1 MIFIV
6 GVFLLTIFN
15 CINYNDIIKSYM
27 IKGVFMMGSVNIR
40 MKGNH
45 SKSIEKISNILKEEI
60 NAQLVA
66 ENQRSYSDVNVILL
80 SFEKYFMRNGSY
92 ASLTV
97 LLTEDEIK
105 QTADIIGSGGG
116 EGIFNLSWGAN
127 SNFADMA
134 ERVLSMNG
142 FKTE

>member
-1 MIFIV
+1 
-6 GVFLLTIFN
+6 
-15 CINYNDIIKSYM
+15 
-27 IKGVFMMGSVNIR
+27 MGSVNIR

>member
-1 MIFIV
+1 M
-6 GVFLLTIFN
+6 
-15 CINYNDIIKSYM
+15 S
-27 IKGVFMMGSVNIR
+27 SVNIR

-45 SKSIEKISNILKEEI
+45 SKSIEKTSNILKEEI

-127 SNFADMA
+127 SDFADMA

>member
-1 MIFIV
+1 
-6 GVFLLTIFN
+6 
-15 CINYNDIIKSYM
+15 
-27 IKGVFMMGSVNIR
+27 MMSSVNIT

-45 SKSIEKISNILKEEI
+45 SKSIQEISGVLKREI
-60 NAQLVA
+60 NAELIA
-66 ENQRSYSDVNVILL
+66 ESQRNYGDVNIALL

-127 SNFADMA
+127 SDFADMA

>member
-1 MIFIV
+1 
-6 GVFLLTIFN
+6 
-15 CINYNDIIKSYM
+15 
-27 IKGVFMMGSVNIR
+27 MMGSVNIR